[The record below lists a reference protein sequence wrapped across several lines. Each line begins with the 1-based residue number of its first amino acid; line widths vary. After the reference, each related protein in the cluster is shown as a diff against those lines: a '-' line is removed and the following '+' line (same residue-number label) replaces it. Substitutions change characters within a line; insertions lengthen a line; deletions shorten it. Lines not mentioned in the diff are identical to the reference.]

1 MSPTQV
7 SSARKIMSHFLRKP
21 SVGICLVLP
30 EPSGL
35 VIKFRSKCFNQ
46 YSNPFEEFKK
56 LILKLSKN
64 DVRLKDYDTS
74 LATIY

>member
-1 MSPTQV
+1 MCFVTHTSIV
-7 SSARKIMSHFLRKP
+7 CAKNNVAFLAQ
-21 SVGICLVLP
+21 IVLP

-64 DVRLKDYDTS
+64 DVRLRDYDTS